1 VTGACRTV
9 VVALAA
15 TLVGCV
21 PRGDLMTRA
30 SANTSELRPAAGKA
44 LVIFLR
50 PEERA
55 GETQAVVYDGTQ
67 FIGVVWEFW
76 AVGYQADPGEH
87 RFMVISEAADFMDA
101 DLVAGRTYYVEV
113 RPRLGAWRARF
124 SLRPLSATANARDIA
139 GWVADCRLGIA
150 NEAGLRWAEANR
162 PSVLEKKAAWEPQWL
177 KKADRPVLRA
187 DDGKRAAD

>member
-1 VTGACRTV
+1 VTTRRRTV

-15 TLVGCV
+15 MLGGCV
-21 PRGDLMTRA
+21 TRTDLMTRA

-55 GETQAVVYDGTQ
+55 GETQAVVYDGTP

-124 SLRPLSATANARDIA
+124 SLHPLSATANARDIE

-150 NEAGLRWAEANR
+150 NEDGFRWAEANR

-187 DDGKRAAD
+187 ADGKLVAD